1 MARGFPGDY
10 ICTIRV
16 EPVPRNDGRPPLS
29 FPLVSSRKS
38 WSLDS
43 LYREIYLSPPSGG
56 EEKVNGPP
64 MRRNERQPKEKES
77 GLNEDLKVSRLG
89 FWWRGEGGGGREG
102 RQPFFDGR
110 WATTA
115 LTKPATK
122 RFIYVVRGGP
132 LLQQG
137 LLLLLI
143 LLRLSLFTRSN
154 SVFSHLFF
162 PFLSF
167 FRSFF
172 SSSRTSFLNR
182 RSTEE
187 VSRCKVRFRD
197 DFRDKCY
204 CCIVWPRFEE
214 RGDSGCR
221 LMICWDEFRKFLTV
235 QGLCCC
241 YQFPRTEKE
250 IVNCIASLNNR
261 SLSEQIRRFV
271 EN

>member
-43 LYREIYLSPPSGG
+43 LYREIYLSPPPPGG

-64 MRRNERQPKEKES
+64 MRRNERQPKKKES

-89 FWWRGEGGGGREG
+89 FWWRGEEG
-102 RQPFFDGR
+102 KAGSPFS
-110 WATTA
+110 T
-115 LTKPATK
+115 
-122 RFIYVVRGGP
+122 VGGP
-132 LLQQG
+132 RPHSRNRLQNVLFTWFEGAPFQQG
-137 LLLLLI
+137 LLLLILI

-172 SSSRTSFLNR
+172 SSSSRTSFLNR

-261 SLSEQIRRFV
+261 SLSEQIRRFI